1 MLEFHFLWDRC
12 RFAKPLRIQTKDKN
26 NGLSDY
32 SHTDLHYLKSF
43 SQLGCL
49 QRGHPS
55 PTKIQSWRVNAG
67 AWAGSVRQ
75 MDRWRVDGRAN
86 ATAAHSTAHRPL
98 HEQSTKLVYMWIT
111 YVVCVE
117 KGNWGPLNRLCWPHP
132 GDGEQ
137 RLLVLRDSAQHI
149 GHVSHL
155 WERLKDGGG
164 GCVSA
169 RIQSQTNQVGDSKSS
184 RRSCVVIR
192 DK

>member
-67 AWAGSVRQ
+67 AWAGSIRQ

-86 ATAAHSTAHRPL
+86 ATAAHLTAHGL
-98 HEQSTKLVYMWIT
+98 STKLVCMWIT
-111 YVVCVE
+111 FAVCVDE
-117 KGNWGPLNRLCWPHP
+117 GKPGPF
-132 GDGEQ
+132 ESA
-137 RLLVLRDSAQHI
+137 LLAPPRRWRRKVVGFEGFRSAHRPCFPFTKEAKRRRRR
-149 GHVSHL
+149 V
-155 WERLKDGGG
+155 RF
-164 GCVSA
+164 
-169 RIQSQTNQVGDSKSS
+169 RPNSKSN
-184 RRSCVVIR
+184 
-192 DK
+192 

>member
-86 ATAAHSTAHRPL
+86 ATPAHLTAHRPL
-98 HEQSTKLVYMWIT
+98 HGQSTKLVYMWIT
-111 YVVCVE
+111 YAACVE
-117 KGNWGPLNRLCWPHP
+117 KGNRGPFKSALPAPPWRWRRKVVGFEGFRSAYWSCFPFMKEAKRRRRRVRFRLN
-132 GDGEQ
+132 
-137 RLLVLRDSAQHI
+137 
-149 GHVSHL
+149 
-155 WERLKDGGG
+155 
-164 GCVSA
+164 
-169 RIQSQTNQVGDSKSS
+169 SKSN
-184 RRSCVVIR
+184 
-192 DK
+192 